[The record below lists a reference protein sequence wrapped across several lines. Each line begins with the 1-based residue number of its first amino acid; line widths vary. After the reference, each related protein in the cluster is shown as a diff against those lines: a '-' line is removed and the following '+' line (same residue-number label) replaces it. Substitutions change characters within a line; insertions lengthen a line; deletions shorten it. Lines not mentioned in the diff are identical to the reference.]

1 VNGDE
6 QFIAV
11 FLCKCIFYDILV
23 FQPQEI
29 KMPIKKIYT
38 AVGTAEGGR
47 GGGTA
52 KTDDMMLD
60 LILAHPV
67 KMGGDGKGT
76 NPEQLF
82 AVGYASC
89 FLGAMKFVNGKAKTP
104 LVLAKESS
112 VTAHVSFGPRSDK
125 KGFGI
130 EVKLEVSLPGVAKAK
145 ATALAKKAHIVCPYS
160 HAIRRNVKVTTK
172 VV

>member
-1 VNGDE
+1 M
-6 QFIAV
+6 A
-11 FLCKCIFYDILV
+11 
-23 FQPQEI
+23 
-29 KMPIKKIYT
+29 IKKIYT
-38 AVGTAEGGR
+38 AVGTAVGGR

-52 KTDDMMLD
+52 KTDDGMLD

-89 FLGAMKFVNGKAKTP
+89 FLGAMKFVNGKDKKP
-104 LVLAKESS
+104 LVLDKSSS

-130 EVKLEVSLPGVAKAK
+130 EVKLDVKLPGVPKAK

-160 HAIRRNVKVTTK
+160 HAIKKNVKVTTK
-172 VV
+172 IA